1 MHIFVEYKG
10 RHEIEIEICYPF
22 LIKGLCRPFRSTRI
36 SHEGL
41 DFTKTR
47 FNESCLIRRWH
58 RTLQITFT

>member
-47 FNESCLIRRWH
+47 FNESCLVRRWN